1 MTRNVLGTPSTDPFA
16 SSRQGYGTT
25 QNASSELPCPSQEI
39 TPTKRQRGVQYLFSC
54 PEHPTAAFDPM
65 AGALSLHMTS
75 LSLDRDLLLIQRV
88 MLVIVCI
95 APFTQADWSGL
106 MMIGVPTLLVCTVPV
121 RLLIERA
128 WFGRAAL
135 LVVFTSGAMEKLLV
149 CRDARDAE
157 AHAAFMNRAFGW
169 SLETR
174 DVAPYRG

>member
-1 MTRNVLGTPSTDPFA
+1 
-16 SSRQGYGTT
+16 
-25 QNASSELPCPSQEI
+25 
-39 TPTKRQRGVQYLFSC
+39 
-54 PEHPTAAFDPM
+54 
-65 AGALSLHMTS
+65 
-75 LSLDRDLLLIQRV
+75 

-106 MMIGVPTLLVCTVPV
+106 MMIGVPTPLVCTVRRSMCAQDGQLLVKLSVLMLPPLTTARGVPV

-128 WFGRAAL
+128 SFGRAAL